1 MTSVHYHMTSV
12 HYLTNVKETHAIVLI
27 IPISTGNTNDRS
39 FLCDSHAVAIPT
51 IFFPG
56 YTD

>member
-1 MTSVHYHMTSV
+1 MTSV

-39 FLCDSHAVAIPT
+39 FLCDSHAMAVPT